1 MDADRPAIQELYNAL
16 ARDDARNAMIFDDVL
31 KSLEAGRSPVI
42 LTERKDHVLLL
53 AERLSRFA
61 RNVIVLHGGLGVKAR
76 RAQAEQLAAIADTE
90 ERVLIATGRYIG
102 EGFDDAR
109 LDTLFLTMPIAWR
122 GTLAQYAGRLHRLH
136 PAKREV
142 IVYDYVDDFVPVL
155 ARMSGK
161 RIKGYDSLGY
171 RCATTSPAPFP

>member
-42 LTERKDHVLLL
+42 LTERKEHALLL
-53 AERLSRFA
+53 AEQLSRFA
-61 RNVIVLHGGLGVKAR
+61 RNVVVLHGGLGIKAR
-76 RAQAEQLAAIADTE
+76 RAVTERLEAITDTE

-142 IVYDYVDDFVPVL
+142 IVYDYVDDCVPVL
-155 ARMSGK
+155 ARMGGK
-161 RIKGYDSLGY
+161 RIRGYESLGY
-171 RCATTSPAPFP
+171 SVRGS

>member
-1 MDADRPAIQELYNAL
+1 
-16 ARDDARNAMIFDDVL
+16 MIFDDVL

-42 LTERKDHVLLL
+42 LTERKNHVLLL

-90 ERVLIATGRYIG
+90 ERVLIATGRHIG

-109 LDTLFLTMPIAWR
+109 LDTLFLTMPISWR
-122 GTLAQYAGRLHRLH
+122 GTLAQYAGRLH
-136 PAKREV
+136 PGKWEV
-142 IVYDYVDDFVPVL
+142 IIYDYVDEAVPVL

-171 RCATTSPAPFP
+171 RCASASPAPFP